1 MTRYL
6 SYQAKGATE
15 HKHATNTHLVIA
27 VYLYSDIGIDTGLKE
42 VLLGKC
48 EASQ

>member
-1 MTRYL
+1 MTRRL

-15 HKHATNTHLVIA
+15 HKHAINAHQIIA
-27 VYLYSDIGIDTGLKE
+27 VSLYSDIGIDTGLKE
-42 VLLGKC
+42 VLLDKY